1 MAPPVRRSAP
11 YRGYGH
17 PDGTLAAGGSDER
30 CRRTGEAVSS
40 RRPAVSTLGRHRRIG
55 PEPEDRRADGW
66 REKPHGRQQ
75 IRADERNGRSDVT
88 MTVPLTY
95 LEFHALFVLP
105 PVVALFVAAMRRERA
120 WWNRRAVAGIGIMS
134 TLAVVYTTPWD
145 NALIDRGVWWYGD
158 GAVALT
164 LWHAPLEEY
173 LFFVF
178 QPALTALWLYQF
190 VSVESV
196 PLRLPVR
203 TRLVG
208 LAAGLLVT
216 VVGAALVLASSST
229 LYLGA
234 TLLWAGPVLAIQWAF
249 GWPYLWRTRRVVAAG
264 VLVPTLYLW
273 IVDWIAIDLG
283 IWVISSTYTT
293 GFTLAGL
300 PVEEAVFFLVTN
312 VFVVQGLVLYRWL
325 LDRLERSDARTVVT
339 EAGSPTLADLLE
351 RREPER

>member
-1 MAPPVRRSAP
+1 
-11 YRGYGH
+11 
-17 PDGTLAAGGSDER
+17 
-30 CRRTGEAVSS
+30 
-40 RRPAVSTLGRHRRIG
+40 
-55 PEPEDRRADGW
+55 
-66 REKPHGRQQ
+66 
-75 IRADERNGRSDVT
+75 